1 MIYTNKSGLEFSKI
15 SLGTAE
21 FGSIISKETSFR
33 LLDKFY
39 ELGGNLID
47 TARIYAMW
55 IKGGEN
61 ASETTIGKWVKSRK
75 ARSLIR
81 IATKGGYHKVGSK
94 YSGGLEKEIITRELE
109 ESLRCLQ
116 TDYVDIYYLHRDD
129 ESKPVSEIMTM
140 LNNLIK
146 EGKVR
151 YLGASNWTAKRIAE
165 ANIFAKANGM
175 VGFSFSE
182 IMWSYAELNAEGES
196 DKSLVIM
203 NPDEYEW
210 YKNNDVNLMC
220 FSSQAQGFYS
230 MAVKNGIDNL
240 PEHYIAKYKNATN
253 LERIETAR
261 RISKETGISPTALG
275 LVHLFKSK
283 DIDAIPIVGGFN
295 MEFLEDSLMSIKT
308 PEKYY
313 EELLK

>member
-61 ASETTIGKWVKSRK
+61 ASETTIGEWVKSRK

-210 YKNNDVNLMC
+210 YKNNDIKVMC
-220 FSSQAQGFYS
+220 FSSQAQGFYTK
-230 MAVKNGIDNL
+230 ALEKGIDNL
-240 PEHYIAKYKNATN
+240 PKGLIDKYKNPTN
-253 LERIETAR
+253 IKRLEELKNLAQ
-261 RISKETGISPTALG
+261 KTGISPTAIG
-275 LVHLFKSK
+275 LAKLVYNK
-283 DIDAIPIVGGFN
+283 DIDAIPIIGAKTIENLNDSMKFLTISKDIFN
-295 MEFLEDSLMSIKT
+295 
-308 PEKYY
+308 
-313 EELLK
+313 